1 MLDFDWTQIGN
12 QRRSWSNLLVK
23 NVWRF
28 LPPSL
33 RLQSITVLLDKR
45 EDVVADCA
53 AKAGCMGTV
62 GSRPEPLIEH
72 LGKGPGQLWEYR

>member
-1 MLDFDWTQIGN
+1 MLGFDWIQIGN

-33 RLQSITVLLDKR
+33 RLQSITILLDKR
-45 EDVVADCA
+45 EDVADCA
-53 AKAGCMGTV
+53 AKACGRASV

-72 LGKGPGQLWEYR
+72 LGKGPGQLWEHR